1 MSEDYAMF
9 YDEDTKPLMYYDP
22 ELTQNII
29 IKLTHQGEIVKTYND
44 SGSDWNNSMLKP
56 QIDGISNQQSYLGE
70 KEIDETTC
78 SSMLVKQFGRQ
89 LLSYDLLFDCLF
101 FNSKQGEGG
110 SQLRVPLTCM
120 VDYKGFRAL
129 CTAHI

>member
-1 MSEDYAMF
+1 MF

-78 SSMLVKQFGRQ
+78 SSMLVKQFGR
-89 LLSYDLLFDCLF
+89 
-101 FNSKQGEGG
+101 
-110 SQLRVPLTCM
+110 
-120 VDYKGFRAL
+120 
-129 CTAHI
+129 

>member
-1 MSEDYAMF
+1 MF

-56 QIDGISNQQSYLGE
+56 QIDGISN
-70 KEIDETTC
+70 
-78 SSMLVKQFGRQ
+78 
-89 LLSYDLLFDCLF
+89 
-101 FNSKQGEGG
+101 
-110 SQLRVPLTCM
+110 
-120 VDYKGFRAL
+120 
-129 CTAHI
+129 